1 MSYFE
6 NCMYFSV
13 NQLAR
18 HLNKIADDAFK
29 EINITPTQGFALI
42 SIGELNKHT
51 PSEIANELEMTPS
64 TITRFLDR
72 LDKLGYIERKY
83 LGRNTEINLTEKGKR
98 TLVKVSE
105 CWGKIHDVNV
115 KVFSEELAKTITN
128 KTVKANKLFKET
140 IQNK

>member
-18 HLNKIADDAFK
+18 HLNRIADDAFK
-29 EINITPTQGFALI
+29 ELDITPTQGFALI
-42 SIGELNKHT
+42 AVGELDKHT
-51 PSEIANELEMTPS
+51 PSEIAMELEMTPS

-72 LDKLGYIERKY
+72 LEKVGYIARKY
-83 LGRNTEINLTEKGKR
+83 FGRNTEINLTPKGKQ

-105 CWGKIHDVNV
+105 CWGKIHDDNV
-115 KVFSEELAKTITN
+115 KVFSEELAKTITK
-128 KTVKANKLFKET
+128 KTVKANQLFRKK
-140 IQNK
+140 N